1 MSTIEEIGKSIAS
14 IITTAIDAGRSKQEA
29 LDEAAEK
36 LRRGDV
42 VSDVLWEKLQRYIAE
57 TSRFESEG
65 S

>member
-1 MSTIEEIGKSIAS
+1 MNTIEELGKALAS
-14 IITTAIDAGRSKQEA
+14 IITTAIDAGRSRQQA
-29 LDEAAEK
+29 LDEAADR

-42 VSDVLWEKLQRYIAE
+42 VSDELWEKLQRYIAE